1 MSLRTVQFLVNQHS
15 ASSSCNSAV
24 SRRQQQTDSSD
35 SDYGSQA
42 SGTSSSEAVCKA
54 EDVPLIGC
62 LMDDSGG
69 EIESSDDS
77 GNQTLPGNVRG
88 SSLQNLQ
95 LRPREEFFHTI
106 GVLDGHQDD
115 GGSRALGFRL
125 GSSVRCVDGVDIQ
138 EEDEDGE
145 DGQASDW
152 ASVCSEYDAEAIKVL
167 NSKAESADDE
177 EDCENDSAGL
187 ISQGRYQRFT
197 DLQPCL
203 TGVYAKTR

>member
-1 MSLRTVQFLVNQHS
+1 MSLRTVQFLVNQLS
-15 ASSSCNSAV
+15 ASSSCKSAV

-42 SGTSSSEAVCKA
+42 SGTSSSEAVYKA

-77 GNQTLPGNVRG
+77 GNRTLPGNVRVLVFG
-88 SSLQNLQ
+88 ICSFDHERS
-95 LRPREEFFHTI
+95 FSHTI
-106 GVLDGHQDD
+106 GVLEGQQDD

-138 EEDEDGE
+138 EEDEAGE
-145 DGQASDW
+145 DGQVSDW
-152 ASVCSEYDAEAIKVL
+152 ASLCSEYGAEAIKLL
-167 NSKAESADDE
+167 NSKAESADEE

-187 ISQGRYQRFT
+187 ISQGRYQRCIG
-197 DLQPCL
+197 LQIYNA
-203 TGVYAKTR
+203 V